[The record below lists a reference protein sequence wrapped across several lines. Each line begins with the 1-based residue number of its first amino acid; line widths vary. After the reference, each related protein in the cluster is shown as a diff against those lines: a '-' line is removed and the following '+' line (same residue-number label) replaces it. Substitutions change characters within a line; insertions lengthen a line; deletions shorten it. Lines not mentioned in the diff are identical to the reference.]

1 LKNGASYFLV
11 FSGKAK
17 KSRERSLDFSGG
29 FGYTSLII
37 GIFVLNYKRQYSI
50 VKKVSYKY
58 YSKGRK
64 KKQAKFR
71 QELLNFFE
79 ARTNDYCE

>member
-17 KSRERSLDFSGG
+17 KERERSLDFSGG
-29 FGYTSLII
+29 FGYALFYNRM
-37 GIFVLNYKRQYSI
+37 FVLTNKCPHSI
-50 VKKVSYKY
+50 IKKQSYKHY
-58 YSKGRK
+58 PQSRK

-71 QELLNFFE
+71 QELLNF
-79 ARTNDYCE
+79 